1 MPFAK
6 RIVEP
11 QLLCRYQVPNEEGL
25 VFEDLVSISNVAL
38 SRTLRQLSDLAKHA
52 YSIFQE
58 LENEL
63 TTTNQRVRGLQGRIG
78 QLQQTCSELDP
89 KQEAVREYRPALS
102 ICLYPSCLRARGSG
116 RQLHEEAPFLF
127 SISDVYSKKMTQI

>member
-102 ICLYPSCLRARGSG
+102 ICLYPSCLRARGG
-116 RQLHEEAPFLF
+116 TVFIFHQ
-127 SISDVYSKKMTQI
+127 